1 MSFLGISKS
10 YSNKEWVGP
19 SEQLLQQSLVY
30 SKSLSIPQLCAYQL
44 IKNKVNEGD
53 YLKYISPKIKN
64 LMPSPKIFLDMEKG
78 SLRLLK
84 AIEKQESI
92 AIFADYDVDGTVSAA
107 LISLWLRNFGI
118 QPTIYIPDR
127 ETEGY
132 GPNIDAM
139 NKLALNHS
147 LIICVDCGTDAEEAI
162 RGATQ
167 RGVDVIVIDHHK
179 SDTFSKSAY
188 AVINPNRFD
197 EKNIFRYLCAA
208 GVVFIFL
215 VEMNSIIPK
224 NRSANINLL
233 SYLNLVSL
241 ATIADVVPLIGLNRA
256 FVKQGLKIFQNRLCL
271 KMFGTHFNLLQN
283 FNEETIAFQVA
294 PRLNASGRI
303 DSAFLTYQF
312 LTATDPHTIEKCI
325 NEMEIANKERKAL
338 EKIILSNAVEQVS
351 NYQSQKPYILVKAK
365 GWHKGVIGIIA
376 SRLKDLYGGLC
387 VVITIDGNVGHGSI
401 RATEQID
408 LTAILQELKCHDV
421 LISGGGHKQAAGFS
435 LLIDKLGEFDKVVRK
450 HISVPTPL
458 KNSNTLL
465 EIDGIIDIEGV
476 NSDLINNLNL
486 MGPYGSQVPQPIIV
500 IPSCQLVFV
509 REIGEGHLL
518 CKLKKE
524 NGALDAICFNAK
536 KKGLD
541 IPLSIPNQI
550 LHIAGNLVNNEWQG
564 VIKPQMRIIDV
575 AKI

>member
-10 YSNKEWVGP
+10 FSNKEWVGP
-19 SEQLLQQSLVY
+19 SEQLLQEALAY
-30 SKSLSIPQLCAYQL
+30 SKSLSIPHISAYQL
-44 IKNKVNEGD
+44 IKNKINEGD
-53 YLKYISPKIKN
+53 YLEYIRPKIKN

-84 AIEKQESI
+84 AIEKKEKI

-107 LISLWLRNFGI
+107 LISLWLRNFNI
-118 QPTIYIPDR
+118 KPTIYIPDR

-139 NKLALNHS
+139 NELALNHS

-162 RGATQ
+162 GGATE

-179 SDTFSKSAY
+179 SETFSKSAY
-188 AVINPNRFD
+188 AIINPNRFD
-197 EKNIFRYLCAA
+197 EKNIFPYLCAA

-215 VEMNSIIPK
+215 VEMNRIIPK
-224 NRSANINLL
+224 SRSSEINLL

-241 ATIADVVPLIGLNRA
+241 ATVADVVPLIGLNRA

-303 DSAFLTYQF
+303 DTAYLTYQF
-312 LTATDPHTIEKCI
+312 LTATDPKSIEIYLNK
-325 NEMEIANKERKAL
+325 MEAANKERKAL
-338 EKIILSNAVEQVS
+338 EKIILSSAVQQISNAEK
-351 NYQSQKPYILVKAK
+351 QKPYTLVKAK

-387 VVITIDGNVGHGSI
+387 VAITIDGDVGHGSI
-401 RATEQID
+401 RSTEEID
-408 LTAILQELKCHDV
+408 LTEILQELKSRDV

-435 LLIDKLGEFDKVVRK
+435 LLIDRIEEFDNVVTN
-450 HISVPTPL
+450 HLSDHTSL
-458 KNSNTLL
+458 KNSSALL
-465 EIDGIIDIEGV
+465 EIDGMIDIEGV
-476 NSDLINNLNL
+476 NTDLIDKINLL
-486 MGPYGSQVPQPIIV
+486 GPFGSQVPQPIIV
-500 IPSCQLVFV
+500 IPSCQLLFV
-509 REIGEGHLL
+509 KELGEGHLL
-518 CKLKKE
+518 CKLKREK
-524 NGALDAICFNAK
+524 GTLDAICFNAK

-541 IPLSIPNQI
+541 IPLSKPNHI
-550 LHIAGNLVNNEWQG
+550 LHIAGNLVKNEWHG
-564 VIKPQMRIIDV
+564 VTKPQMRIIDI
-575 AKI
+575 AKM

>member
-1 MSFLGISKS
+1 MNFLGISKS
-10 YSNKEWVGP
+10 YTNKEWVGP
-19 SEQLLQQSLVY
+19 SEQNLQQALAY
-30 SKSLSIPQLCAYQL
+30 SKSLSIPHLSALQL
-44 IKNKVNEGD
+44 IKNKINEGD
-53 YLKYISPKIKN
+53 YLDYISPKIKN
-64 LMPSPKIFLDMEKG
+64 LIPSPKIFLDMEKG
-78 SLRLLK
+78 SLRLRRALEQK
-84 AIEKQESI
+84 ESV

-107 LISLWLRNFGI
+107 LISLWLRNFSI
-118 QPTIYIPDR
+118 EPTVYIPDR
-127 ETEGY
+127 ETEGF

-147 LIICVDCGTDAEEAI
+147 LIICVDCGTDSEEAI
-162 RGATQ
+162 RGATE

-188 AVINPNRFD
+188 AIINPNRFD
-197 EKNIFRYLCAA
+197 EKNIFPYLCAA

-215 VEMNSIIPK
+215 VEMNRIIPK
-224 NRSANINLL
+224 SRSSEINLL

-241 ATIADVVPLIGLNRA
+241 ATVADVVPLIGLNRA

-303 DSAFLTYQF
+303 DTAYLTYQF
-312 LTATDPHTIEKCI
+312 LTATDPKSIEIYLNK
-325 NEMEIANKERKAL
+325 MEAANKERKAL
-338 EKIILSNAVEQVS
+338 EKIILSSAVQQISNAEK
-351 NYQSQKPYILVKAK
+351 QKPYTLVKAK

-387 VVITIDGNVGHGSI
+387 VVITIDGDVGHGSI
-401 RATEQID
+401 RSTEEID
-408 LTAILQELKCHDV
+408 LTEILQELKSRDV

-435 LLIDKLGEFDKVVRK
+435 LLIDRIEEFDNIVTN
-450 HISVPTPL
+450 HLSDHTSL
-458 KNSNTLL
+458 KNSSALL
-465 EIDGIIDIEGV
+465 EIDGMIDIEGV
-476 NSDLINNLNL
+476 NTDLIDKINLL
-486 MGPYGSQVPQPIIV
+486 GPFGSQVPQPIIV
-500 IPSCQLVFV
+500 IPSCQLLFV
-509 REIGEGHLL
+509 KELGEGHLL

-524 NGALDAICFNAK
+524 EGTLDAICFNAK

-541 IPLSIPNQI
+541 IPLSKPNQI
-550 LHIAGNLVNNEWQG
+550 LHLAGNLVKNEWNG
-564 VIKPQMRIIDV
+564 VTKPQMRIVDI